1 MGGENKE
8 DLKMR
13 QPIAAGNWKMYKTRA
28 EARALAGDLAARVG
42 SQEKAEVVL
51 FPPYTSLE
59 AVGGAISGTRIALGA
74 QDVFYEKEGAY
85 TGEVS
90 CIMLRDLGCRFVLVG
105 HSERRQLFG
114 ETNEGVHRKAKA
126 ALEAG
131 LIPIVCVGE
140 TLKEREEGKTFKV
153 LDEQVQAAFAGI
165 PAEQAGQAVIAYE
178 PVWAIG
184 TGRNASP
191 EQVQQAH
198 RYLRKLISNQYG
210 FGVSVETR
218 ILYGGSVKA
227 DNVATLAAEPE
238 VDGALVGGA
247 SLSADPFAFI
257 VNEIAKAKG

>member
-1 MGGENKE
+1 
-8 DLKMR
+8 
-13 QPIAAGNWKMYKTRA
+13 MYKNRG
-28 EARALAGDLAARVG
+28 EAKALAGDLAARVG
-42 SQEKAEVVL
+42 SQEKAVVVL
-51 FPPYTSLE
+51 FPPFTALE
-59 AVGGAISGTRIALGA
+59 TVGGVISGTRIALGA

-90 CIMLRDLGCRFVLVG
+90 CAMLLDLGCRFVLIG
-105 HSERRQLFG
+105 HSERRQHFG
-114 ETNEGVHRKAKA
+114 ETNEGVHRKTKA
-126 ALEAG
+126 ALDSG
-131 LIPIVCVGE
+131 LLPIICVGE
-140 TLKEREEGKTFKV
+140 TLKEREEGRTFKV

-184 TGRNASP
+184 TGKNASP

-198 RYLRKLISNQYG
+198 RYIRKLISNQYG

-247 SLSADPFAFI
+247 SLAAEQFSII
-257 VNEIAKAKG
+257 VNEIAKAKER